1 MVKGIYKQNTA
12 DLNNQLK
19 QENKR
24 MVLMN
29 KLKNK
34 VEEKNG
40 QPLTKLKFKHV
51 INETTKSGVL
61 LEFR

>member
-1 MVKGIYKQNTA
+1 MGKGIFRQDTA

-24 MVLMN
+24 M
-29 KLKNK
+29 KLINRLNNK

-40 QPLTKLKFKHV
+40 QPLTQLKLKHA
-51 INETTKSGVL
+51 INENTKSGVL
-61 LEFR
+61 IAFR

>member
-1 MVKGIYKQNTA
+1 MGKGIFRQDIA
-12 DLNNQLK
+12 DLNNQIK
-19 QENKR
+19 QENKK

-40 QPLTKLKFKHV
+40 QPLTKLEFKHV
-51 INETTKSGVL
+51 INENTKSGVL

>member
-1 MVKGIYKQNTA
+1 
-12 DLNNQLK
+12 
-19 QENKR
+19 
-24 MVLMN
+24 MN